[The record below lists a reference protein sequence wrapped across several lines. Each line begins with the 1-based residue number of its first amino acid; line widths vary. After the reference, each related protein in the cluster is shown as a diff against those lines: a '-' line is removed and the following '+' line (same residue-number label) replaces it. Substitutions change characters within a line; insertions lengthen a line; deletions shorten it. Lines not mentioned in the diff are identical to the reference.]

1 MKSAEIPV
9 LSVTW
14 HLVLQ
19 LLKGV
24 SNLLPLDIAISSTV
38 FFSNHPTALKPSL
51 AKYRAGNWAK

>member
-1 MKSAEIPV
+1 MKSDEIPM

-24 SNLLPLDIAISSTV
+24 SNLLPLDIAIGSTA
-38 FFSNHPTALKPSL
+38 FFSNHRTALKLSL
-51 AKYRAGNWAK
+51 AKYRVGNWAK